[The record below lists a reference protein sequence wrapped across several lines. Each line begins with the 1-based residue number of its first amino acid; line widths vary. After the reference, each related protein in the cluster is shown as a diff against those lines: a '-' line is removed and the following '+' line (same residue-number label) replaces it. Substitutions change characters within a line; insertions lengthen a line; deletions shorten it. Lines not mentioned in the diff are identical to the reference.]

1 MFTATGKIVAV
12 ILFNTLRLLESIN
25 ELLLKASVALAAITN
40 GTYMYVIASVD
51 MESVYCKRI
60 VEYHS
65 RSS

>member
-12 ILFNTLRLLESIN
+12 ILFNTLRLHIESIN

-51 MESVYCKRI
+51 MESV
-60 VEYHS
+60 
-65 RSS
+65 